1 MKFDR
6 KVAENLYLGVVSD
19 SDRFLISYT
28 SAKTFHLVSKLID
41 KSQIDFTNLYPY
53 LYERPYE
60 EIKFHG
66 YLSSNLNITENGFAS
81 IEITPQILKEYN
93 VDAATPSN
101 MINDF
106 SNIKDVYVWTFVTYD
121 DKNEIYKVNIRSKG
135 PIINDIAAM
144 YGGGGH
150 KFASGV
156 RTRNKDDID
165 KDVMDMLE
173 SISYKKESERSV
185 YDEFKAGEVKEYSA
199 LGYMSYDIPSCW
211 KYDEARSKENQ
222 YKSNIFV
229 FMDDVTL
236 MDIKSFT
243 PYNSV
248 THTFGTSYESM
259 KSSIIKAYGAVK
271 NESKKTI
278 KGKVWY
284 VVTTPDYNVSGHSYH
299 NEIYFTMSATNQHLY
314 YVEVYVNNDTSPKKT
329 KYLNKSIEYVL
340 ESATLLKVNE

>member
-28 SAKTFHLVSKLID
+28 SSKTFRLVAELID
-41 KSQIDFTNLYPY
+41 RSNINFTELYPY

-165 KDVMDMLE
+165 KLL
-173 SISYKKESERSV
+173 ISLDEVCKKYKE
-185 YDEFKAGEVKEYSA
+185 D
-199 LGYMSYDIPSCW
+199 
-211 KYDEARSKENQ
+211 
-222 YKSNIFV
+222 
-229 FMDDVTL
+229 
-236 MDIKSFT
+236 
-243 PYNSV
+243 
-248 THTFGTSYESM
+248 
-259 KSSIIKAYGAVK
+259 
-271 NESKKTI
+271 
-278 KGKVWY
+278 
-284 VVTTPDYNVSGHSYH
+284 
-299 NEIYFTMSATNQHLY
+299 
-314 YVEVYVNNDTSPKKT
+314 
-329 KYLNKSIEYVL
+329 
-340 ESATLLKVNE
+340 LLSD